1 MTMRFVFSLVLNDTD
16 MLVDKRQPL
25 CHIFNQFINN
35 LMKGTTMKTKIALL
49 AMILIFVTALP
60 VNAGGKG
67 DLQKYFSNTAAKV
80 KATENPAEK
89 RQILNES
96 FQNMSNALDK
106 VQNFWLISDNDRAD
120 LAHLKAIVQDKQDE
134 LSGINGY
141 EKVSD
146 SQLNNFSN
154 YVVQS
159 MEQADTTIT
168 ISLVAA
174 LLIVIL
180 IVLLV

>member
-1 MTMRFVFSLVLNDTD
+1 
-16 MLVDKRQPL
+16 
-25 CHIFNQFINN
+25 
-35 LMKGTTMKTKIALL
+35 
-49 AMILIFVTALP
+49 
-60 VNAGGKG
+60 
-67 DLQKYFSNTAAKV
+67 
-80 KATENPAEK
+80 
-89 RQILNES
+89 
-96 FQNMSNALDK
+96 
-106 VQNFWLISDNDRAD
+106 
-120 LAHLKAIVQDKQDE
+120 VQDKQDE
-134 LSGINGY
+134 LAGINGY